1 MLFEPWLLRVSALHS
16 TGVLVHCN
24 RLPRE
29 VMRVTIPGAVKKCG
43 DVAPRAMVSGQGG
56 GGLMVGPDDLKR
68 SFPTLTILLFPSSP
82 WQHWDNS
89 NEIWQT
95 SRSLTEKKK
104 KKLLHCCK
112 ISSWEVEAQTKE
124 TLVEP
129 SHICWAETGTVTKW
143 PSRHLTSAW
152 WERYRTQEELGA
164 SCLVGRGDIK
174 GQRTPTCKKPS
185 FFFCFFTVSI
195 FRGKLP
201 LVIWAIKA
209 FESSSL
215 FSCERWDGSVQ
226 IAHLKAC

>member
-1 MLFEPWLLRVSALHS
+1 MWHRGPWLVGKVGAGWWLVQMILSGLFQPWRFYYFPPHPDNTEIIPMKPDRPAEVSQ
-16 TGVLVHCN
+16 
-24 RLPRE
+24 
-29 VMRVTIPGAVKKCG
+29 K
-43 DVAPRAMVSGQGG
+43 
-56 GGLMVGPDDLKR
+56 
-68 SFPTLTILLFPSSP
+68 
-82 WQHWDNS
+82 
-89 NEIWQT
+89 
-95 SRSLTEKKK
+95 KKK